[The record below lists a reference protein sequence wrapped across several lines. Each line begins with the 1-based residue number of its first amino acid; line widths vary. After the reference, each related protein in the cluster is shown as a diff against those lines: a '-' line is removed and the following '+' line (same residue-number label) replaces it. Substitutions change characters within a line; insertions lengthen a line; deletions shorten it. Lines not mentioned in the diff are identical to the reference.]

1 MPCVPSMV
9 RLGGHSLLRTTWKWQ
24 SSMCISMLV
33 GSLPA
38 WRRGGD
44 FSGDWMM
51 TADEITAWWLTY
63 HSQLNG
69 KIEKMKNVIKLMFQ
83 NTNQHFMT
91 NFQPISLTAPGF
103 TRIAIALWH
112 PALGHWGCLFMP
124 GCVLHNMLIRVSIT
138 GTSEDSLCQIE

>member
-1 MPCVPSMV
+1 
-9 RLGGHSLLRTTWKWQ
+9 
-24 SSMCISMLV
+24 
-33 GSLPA
+33 
-38 WRRGGD
+38 
-44 FSGDWMM
+44 M
-51 TADEITAWWLTY
+51 TADEITAWWLAY

-91 NFQPISLTAPGF
+91 NFQLISLTAPGF

-112 PALGHWGCLFMP
+112 PALGLFVHAWFRP
-124 GCVLHNMLIRVSIT
+124 PQYAGHNHHLPAGFVIRVSIT